1 MKDPKIVLFKY
12 FNSKG
17 TCLHEIA
24 IEDDGALERPGS
36 RPGSA
41 ITSSKEGA
49 FGLQALIIEVTA
61 DVFSIHEAR
70 NIRSLSADG
79 GTSIEIRDTL
89 EELEATFGSRS
100 VQWARGIFKHLK
112 MTPPTLQ

>member
-1 MKDPKIVLFKY
+1 MTTPNIVLFKY

-17 TCLHEIA
+17 ACIHEIA
-24 IEDDGALERPGS
+24 IEDDGALE

-49 FGLQALIIEVTA
+49 FGLQALITEVTA
-61 DVFSIHEAR
+61 AVFSIHEAR
-70 NIRSLSADG
+70 NIRFVSADG
-79 GTSIEIRDTL
+79 GAPIEIEDAL
-89 EELEATFGSRS
+89 NELETNFGSRS

-112 MTPPTLQ
+112 MAPPALQ

>member
-1 MKDPKIVLFKY
+1 MKTPNIVLFKY

-24 IEDDGALERPGS
+24 IEDDGALE

-79 GTSIEIRDTL
+79 GTPIEIRDTL
-89 EELEATFGSRS
+89 DELEANFGSRS